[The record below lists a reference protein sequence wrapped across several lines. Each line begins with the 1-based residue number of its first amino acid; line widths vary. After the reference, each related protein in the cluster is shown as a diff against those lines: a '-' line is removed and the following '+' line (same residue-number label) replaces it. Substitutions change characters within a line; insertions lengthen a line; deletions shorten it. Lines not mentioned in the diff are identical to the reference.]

1 MYMQW
6 YKVYQDPE
14 GKHCLEQRDH
24 TDAINNKAVD
34 SSGHGTCTDDEYY
47 KTRIQELNKE
57 IMALNMKNK
66 TLNNE
71 NQNLNNELA
80 MVRRYYLFIIVKLF
94 L

>member
-1 MYMQW
+1 M
-6 YKVYQDPE
+6 YQDPE
-14 GKHCLEQRDH
+14 GKRCLQQSDH
-24 TDAINNKAVD
+24 TDTINNKTVD

-47 KTRIQELNKE
+47 KTRILELNKE

-80 MVRRYYLFIIVKLF
+80 MVRRYYLICLLLRKLLLYIF